1 MEGNMSH
8 GTYHLQPIT
17 NTSGH
22 AQKDMVFPDIVMN
35 RPPPKEP
42 VAIADMAEF
51 FGVTHRTLHF
61 YEEKGLITAQ
71 RIGLMRVY
79 GREQVARMVL
89 INVCREVGMPIS
101 VIQDLFETLSTATSN
116 TEANLILEETLL
128 ARRRELTANLSTVH
142 RQLQQLNA
150 LLEHEDAVPGR
161 TGFEQK
167 GPDLTDLERNCLQ
180 LMAEG
185 YTSIRIAKIL
195 EVKKDEVTAL
205 EASIVGKLNAQNR
218 FQAVAKAVLLGM
230 VAN

>member
-1 MEGNMSH
+1 MSN

-17 NTSGH
+17 SASGPS
-22 AQKDMVFPDIVMN
+22 AKGMFIPDIALN

-42 VAIADMAEF
+42 VAIAEMAEF

-61 YEEKGLITAQ
+61 YEEKGLISAQ

-79 GREQVARMVL
+79 GRNEVARMAL
-89 INVCREVGMPIS
+89 INVCREVGMPVS
-101 VIQDLFETLSTATSN
+101 VIQDLFDTLSNATSKS
-116 TEANLILEETLL
+116 EANLILEEALL
-128 ARRRELTANLSTVH
+128 ARRRELAANLSTVH

-150 LLEHEDAVPGR
+150 LLEHEDAAPGR
-161 TGFEQK
+161 LGTEQR
-167 GPDLTDLERNCLQ
+167 GPELDDMETRCLQ

-185 YTSIRIAKIL
+185 YTSIRIARTLELKADEVVAL
-195 EVKKDEVTAL
+195 EV
-205 EASIVGKLNAQNR
+205 SIAGKLGAQNR

>member
-1 MEGNMSH
+1 MSNEPH
-8 GTYHLQPIT
+8 QLQPIT
-17 NTSGH
+17 SASSPSEKG
-22 AQKDMVFPDIVMN
+22 VFFPDIALS
-35 RPPPKEP
+35 RPPPREP
-42 VAIADMAEF
+42 VAIAEMAEY

-79 GREQVARMVL
+79 GSNEVARMAI

-101 VIQDLFETLSTATSN
+101 MIQDLFDTLSTASSKS
-116 TEANLILEETLL
+116 EANLMLEEALL
-128 ARRRELTANLSTVH
+128 ARRRELAANLSTTH

-150 LLEHEDAVPGR
+150 LLYHEERAPGR
-161 TGFEQK
+161 LNSEQR
-167 GPDLTDLERNCLQ
+167 GPDLTDMESRCLQ

-185 YTSIRIAKIL
+185 YTPIRIGRTL
-195 EVKKDEVTAL
+195 ELKTEEIATL
-205 EASIVGKLNAQNR
+205 EASIVAKLDAQNR

>member
-1 MEGNMSH
+1 MSN
-8 GTYHLQPIT
+8 GTHHLQPIT
-17 NTSGH
+17 SASGSGR
-22 AQKDMVFPDIVMN
+22 KPMFFPDVALN
-35 RPPPKEP
+35 RQPPNEP
-42 VAIADMAEF
+42 VAIAEMAEF

-61 YEEKGLITAQ
+61 YEEKGLIAAR

-79 GREQVARMVL
+79 GREDVARMAL
-89 INVCREVGMPIS
+89 INVCREVGMPVS
-101 VIQDLFETLSTATSN
+101 VIQDLFETLSTATSK

-150 LLEHEDAVPGR
+150 LLEQEEAAAGR
-161 TGFEQK
+161 SNPEHKRPELDDMET
-167 GPDLTDLERNCLQ
+167 RCLH

-185 YTSIRIAKIL
+185 YTPFRIARTL
-195 EVKKDEVTAL
+195 ELNPDEVAAL
-205 EASIVGKLNAQNR
+205 EASLVTKLDAQNR